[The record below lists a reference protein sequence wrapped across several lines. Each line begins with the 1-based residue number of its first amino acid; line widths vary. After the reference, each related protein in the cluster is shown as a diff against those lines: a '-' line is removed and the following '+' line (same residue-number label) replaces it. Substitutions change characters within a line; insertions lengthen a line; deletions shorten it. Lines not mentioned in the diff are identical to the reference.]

1 MLKAQDLMSIDL
13 SEIKGILIDID
24 DTLYSYT
31 EPHQIAL
38 FSCYRKFNNMHPDL
52 ISVNEF
58 SALYREARTSITQR
72 LKFSGSCRSRLLAF
86 QLMLENLKN
95 PSFNDIYMNA
105 LRLEELYWNELILNM
120 KRDEEVFQ
128 FLNHCHTM
136 SLKICAVSDMQ
147 ASIQIRKLEQLGY
160 KNLLLVT
167 SEEVGC
173 EKPNP
178 KIFKQA
184 LMKIECTAQNTI
196 MIGDNFD
203 KDIVGAKNIGIKA
216 FQISLMD

>member
-13 SEIKGILIDID
+13 SEIKGILVDID

-31 EPHQIAL
+31 KPHQIAL
-38 FSCYRKFNNMHPDL
+38 SSCYSKFNNMYPDL
-52 ISVNEF
+52 FSANEF
-58 SALYREARTSITQR
+58 SALYRDARTSITHK

-86 QLMLENLKN
+86 QLILENLKN
-95 PSFNDIYMNA
+95 SSAVNIYVNA
-105 LRLEELYWNELILNM
+105 LRLEELYWNELILHMN
-120 KRDEEVFQ
+120 RDEEVFQ